1 MPSATASSAVP
12 PEADNPAFAPRRE
25 GPLPMA
31 LLVQKFGGTSV
42 ADVERIQAVA
52 QRISRCR
59 EEGHELVIVVS
70 AMGHTTDE
78 LTGLARAISGNPP
91 QREMDMLL
99 ATGEQVSIALLSMAL
114 HAQGVP
120 AVSMTGTQAGIVTES
135 AHGRAR
141 ILEIR
146 TERLR
151 RLLDDGQVVV
161 VAGFQGT
168 SSGHAGTP
176 EITTLGRG
184 GSDTSAVALAAALGA
199 DACEIYTDVPGVLTT
214 DPRKVAD
221 AQLMDT
227 VTCDEMLE
235 LASLGAA
242 VLHPRAV
249 EIARNYGVPLVVRS
263 SWSDQPGTRL
273 TSGAARP
280 IGSEG
285 LELGKPVD
293 GAQLET
299 HQAVVALAHVP
310 DRPGV
315 AAQLFE
321 ALGAAG
327 LNVDLIVQATHE
339 GASNDIAFTLPE
351 ADVDRAQLVCR
362 EVLAALGADLAEGGS
377 AQLSAQA
384 GMAKL
389 SISGAGIMGRPGVA
403 ARLFDTLARAGIN
416 LRLIATSEVKVSCLV
431 AGDQGQRALR
441 AAADAFEL
449 AEGQLQLNP
458 ALCRVGDPAVRGV
471 ALDRDQAQVA
481 VRRVPDR
488 PGTAAA
494 VCRALADAGISLDA
508 IVQSE
513 RTHGGAGGEGG
524 QLSRDMSFT
533 LKRDDRAAAERALAP
548 LLQQWP
554 GSHFEEGPAIAR
566 VSAVGAGMPCTAGTA
581 ARMFRCLAD
590 AGINIE
596 LIATSEIRTSCVV
609 AEADGVRALQAV
621 HAAFGLGG
629 SVVHKAEGTEAP
641 V

>member
-1 MPSATASSAVP
+1 
-12 PEADNPAFAPRRE
+12 
-25 GPLPMA
+25 MA

-52 QRISRCR
+52 ARIARSRD
-59 EEGHELVIVVS
+59 EGHDLVIVVS

-78 LTGLARAISGNPP
+78 LTGLARAISADPP
-91 QREMDMLL
+91 RREMDMLL

-114 HAQGVP
+114 NARGVP
-120 AVSMTGTQAGIVTES
+120 AVSMTGPQVGILTES
-135 AHGRAR
+135 HHGRAR
-141 ILEIR
+141 ILDVR

-151 RLLDDGQVVV
+151 RLLADGQVVV

-168 SSGHAGTP
+168 SSGAAGTP

-199 DACEIYTDVPGVLTT
+199 QACEIYTDVPGVLTT
-214 DPRKVAD
+214 DPRKVSD

-227 VTCDEMLE
+227 VSCDEMLE

-273 TSGAARP
+273 TSGSRRP

-293 GAQLET
+293 AAELEQGQT
-299 HQAVVALAHVP
+299 VLALAHVP

-315 AAQLFE
+315 AARLFE
-321 ALGAAG
+321 ALGEAG
-327 LNVDLIVQATHE
+327 VNVDLIVQATHE
-339 GASNDIAFTLPE
+339 GSSNDIAFTVSDAE
-351 ADVDRAQLVCR
+351 GERARSVCAQ
-362 EVLAALGADLAEGGS
+362 VLSDLGAGEEATI
-377 AQLSAQA
+377 LSQS

-389 SISGAGIMGRPGVA
+389 SIAGAGILGRPAVA
-403 ARLFDTLARAGIN
+403 PRLFDALSRLGIN

-431 AGDQGQRALR
+431 EGERAAVALR
-441 AAADAFEL
+441 TAAEAFEL
-449 AEGQLQLNP
+449 SESQLRTV
-458 ALCRVGDPAVRGV
+458 ALSCHRDDPAVRGV
-471 ALDRDQAQVA
+471 ALDRDQAQVV

-488 PGTAAA
+488 PGAAA
-494 VCRALADAGISLDA
+494 AICRALADAGISANA

-513 RTHGGAGGEGG
+513 RTHGSGDDT
-524 QLSRDMSFT
+524 SRDITFT
-533 LKRDDRAAAERALAP
+533 LRRDDRDAAEQALQP
-548 LLQQWP
+548 VLRQWP
-554 GSHFEEGPAIAR
+554 GARFEEGSAIAM
-566 VSAVGAGMPCTAGTA
+566 VSAVGAGMACTAGTA
-581 ARMFRCLAD
+581 ARMFRCLAEQN
-590 AGINIE
+590 INIE

-609 AEADGVRALQAV
+609 AEEHGVRALQAV

-629 SVVHKAEGTEAP
+629 AVVHRAEGTEAP

>member
-1 MPSATASSAVP
+1 
-12 PEADNPAFAPRRE
+12 
-25 GPLPMA
+25 MA

-52 QRISRCR
+52 RRIAACR
-59 EEGHELVIVVS
+59 QAGHDLVIVVS

-99 ATGEQVSIALLSMAL
+99 ATGEQVSIALLAMAL
-114 HAQGVP
+114 QAIGVP
-120 AVSMTGTQAGIVTES
+120 AVSMTGPQVGILTES
-135 AHGRAR
+135 THGRAR
-141 ILEIR
+141 ILDIR
-146 TERLR
+146 TDRLR
-151 RLLDDGQVVV
+151 RLLEEGNVVV

-168 SSGHAGTP
+168 SNSLSGVA

-214 DPRKVAD
+214 DPRKVPD
-221 AQLMDT
+221 AQLMER
-227 VTCDEMLE
+227 VTCNEMLE

-249 EIARNYGVPLVVRS
+249 EIARNYGVPLRVRS
-263 SWSDQPGTRL
+263 SWSDQAGTLL
-273 TSGAARP
+273 TSSSTSRR
-280 IGSEG
+280 GSGEG

-293 GAQLET
+293 GAELDT
-299 HQAVVALAHVP
+299 AQAVLALSHVP
-310 DRPGV
+310 DQPGV
-315 AAQLFE
+315 AALLFE
-321 ALGAAG
+321 ALSAAG
-327 LNVDLIVQATHE
+327 LNVDLIVQSTHD
-339 GASNDIAFTLPE
+339 GSSNDIAFTVAE
-351 ADVDRAQLVCR
+351 AQLNDAERVCR
-362 EVLAALGADLAEGGS
+362 DLLAALGPGASGANEAS
-377 AQLSAQA
+377 LSTEA

-403 ARLFDTLARAGIN
+403 ARLFDTLAKQGIN

-431 AGDQGQRALR
+431 AGHQGSKALQ
-441 AAADAFEL
+441 AAASCFEL
-449 AEGQLQLNP
+449 NEQQLQLNP
-458 ALCRVGDPAVRGV
+458 APSGAGEPEVRGV

-481 VRRVPDR
+481 VHRIPDR

-494 VCRALADAGISLDA
+494 VCRALADAAISLDA

-513 RTHGGAGGEGG
+513 RTHGEGE
-524 QLSRDMSFT
+524 LRSRDMGFC
-533 LKRDDRAAAERALAP
+533 LKRDDLDRARTALQP
-548 LLQQWP
+548 LLNQWP
-554 GSHFEEGPAIAR
+554 GASFEEGLAISR

-581 ARMFRCLAD
+581 ARMFRALAE

-596 LIATSEIRTSCVV
+596 MIATSEIRTSCVV
-609 AEADGVRALQAV
+609 AETDGIPALRAV

-629 SVVHKAEGTEAP
+629 AVRHQAQGTEAP

>member
-1 MPSATASSAVP
+1 
-12 PEADNPAFAPRRE
+12 
-25 GPLPMA
+25 MA

-52 QRISRCR
+52 QRIAASRQA
-59 EEGHELVIVVS
+59 GNDLVIVVS

-78 LTGLARAISGNPP
+78 LTGLARAISSNPP

-99 ATGEQVSIALLSMAL
+99 ATGEQVSIALLAMAL
-114 HAQGVP
+114 NALGVP
-120 AVSMTGTQAGIVTES
+120 AVSMTGPQVGILTES

-141 ILEIR
+141 ILEVR
-146 TERLR
+146 TDRLQ
-151 RLLDDGQVVV
+151 RLLGDGNVVV

-168 SSGHAGTP
+168 SSGLSGLP

-214 DPRKVAD
+214 DPRKVPD

-227 VTCDEMLE
+227 ITCNEMLE

-263 SWSDQPGTRL
+263 SWSDQPGTLL
-273 TSGAARP
+273 TSDATSRR
-280 IGSEG
+280 GSGEG

-293 GAQLET
+293 GAELDT
-299 HQAVVALAHVP
+299 DQAVLALAHVP

-321 ALGAAG
+321 ALSAAG
-327 LNVDLIVQATHE
+327 LNVDLIVQSTHE
-339 GASNDIAFTLPE
+339 ADALCSGDHCSFTNDIAFTVAE
-351 ADVDRAQLVCR
+351 DQRDRAQLVCR
-362 EVLAALGADLAEGGS
+362 EVLAAMGAGAESATISAEG
-377 AQLSAQA
+377 

-389 SISGAGIMGRPGVA
+389 SIAGAGIMGRPGVA
-403 ARLFDTLARAGIN
+403 ARLFDTLAKGGIN

-431 AGDQGQRALR
+431 AGHQGNKALQ
-441 AAADAFEL
+441 AAAQCFEL
-449 AEGQLQLNP
+449 NERQLHLNP
-458 ALCRVGDPAVRGV
+458 PPSGAGEPEVRGV

-481 VRRVPDR
+481 VRRIPDK

-494 VCRALADAGISLDA
+494 VCRVLADAGISLDA

-513 RTHGGAGGEGG
+513 RSHGSGD
-524 QLSRDMSFT
+524 QQSRDMGFC
-533 LKRDDRAAAERALAP
+533 LKRNDLERARTTLQP
-548 LLQQWP
+548 LLNQWP
-554 GSHFEEGPAIAR
+554 GASFEEGMAIAR
-566 VSAVGAGMPCTAGTA
+566 ISAVGAGMPCTTGTA
-581 ARMFRCLAD
+581 ARMFRSLAD
-590 AGINIE
+590 AGVNIE
-596 LIATSEIRTSCVV
+596 MIATSEIRTSCVV
-609 AEADGVRALQAV
+609 PEAEGVKALQVV

-629 SVVHKAEGTEAP
+629 AVQHQAKGTEAP

>member
-1 MPSATASSAVP
+1 
-12 PEADNPAFAPRRE
+12 
-25 GPLPMA
+25 MA

-52 QRISRCR
+52 RRIARCR
-59 EEGHELVIVVS
+59 ENGHELVIVVS

-78 LTGLARAISGNPP
+78 LTGLARAITASPP

-114 HAQGVP
+114 HALGVP
-120 AVSMTGTQAGIVTES
+120 ATSMTGTQAGIVTES

-151 RLLDDGQVVV
+151 HLLGEGQVVV

-168 SSGHAGTP
+168 SNSAAGTP

-221 AQLMDT
+221 AQLMEQ
-227 VTCDEMLE
+227 VSCNEMLE

-273 TSGAARP
+273 TSGAGRP
-280 IGSEG
+280 IGHGG

-293 GAQLET
+293 GAELDE
-299 HQAVVALAHVP
+299 HQAVIALAHVP

-315 AAQLFE
+315 AARLFE
-321 ALGAAG
+321 ALGSAG

-351 ADVDRAQLVCR
+351 ADLDRAELVCR
-362 EVLAALGADLAEGGS
+362 EVLAGLGAAPGEAGG
-377 AQLSAQA
+377 AQLSAEA
-384 GMAKL
+384 GLAKL
-389 SISGAGIMGRPGVA
+389 SIAGAGIMGRPGVA
-403 ARLFDTLARAGIN
+403 ARLFDTLARTGIN

-431 AGDQGQRALR
+431 SGQQAGKALR
-441 AAADAFEL
+441 AAAEAFEL
-449 AEGQLQLNP
+449 SDSQLRHNP
-458 ALCRVGDPAVRGV
+458 EPCHLDDPAVRGV
-471 ALDRDQAQVA
+471 ALDLGQAQVA

-494 VCRALADAGISLDA
+494 VCRALADAGISVEA

-513 RTHGGAGGEGG
+513 RSHREPGSGEQA
-524 QLSRDMSFT
+524 QLSRDISFT
-533 LKRDDRAAAERALAP
+533 LKRDDRPRAEQALAA
-548 LLQQWP
+548 LLKQWP
-554 GSHFEEGPAIAR
+554 GARFEEGAAIAR
-566 VSAVGAGMPCTAGTA
+566 VSAVGAGMPCTPGTA
-581 ARMFRCLAD
+581 ARMFRALAD
-590 AGINIE
+590 QAINIE

-609 AEADGVRALQAV
+609 AEVDGVRALQAV
-621 HAAFGLGG
+621 HAAFELGG
-629 SVVHKAEGTEAP
+629 AITHRAEGSEAP

>member
-1 MPSATASSAVP
+1 
-12 PEADNPAFAPRRE
+12 
-25 GPLPMA
+25 MA

-42 ADVERIQAVA
+42 ADVGRIQTVA
-52 QRISRCR
+52 RRIAACR
-59 EEGHELVIVVS
+59 EDGHELVIVVS

-78 LTGLARAISGNPP
+78 LTGLARAITADPP
-91 QREMDMLL
+91 KREMDMLL

-135 AHGRAR
+135 SHGRAR
-141 ILEIR
+141 ILEVR

-168 SSGHAGTP
+168 SSGTAGTP

-214 DPRKVAD
+214 DPRKVPD
-221 AQLMDT
+221 AQLMIT
-227 VTCDEMLE
+227 VSCDEMLE

-249 EIARNYGVPLVVRS
+249 EIARNYGVPLRVRS
-263 SWSDQPGTRL
+263 SWSDDAGTLL
-273 TSGAARP
+273 TSGRARP

-293 GAQLET
+293 GAELET
-299 HQAVVALAHVP
+299 AQAVLALSHVP

-315 AAQLFE
+315 AATLFE

-327 LNVDLIVQATHE
+327 LNIDLIVQATHE
-339 GASNDIAFTLPE
+339 GTSNDIAFTLPAADGPRAE
-351 ADVDRAQLVCR
+351 AVCR
-362 EVLAALGADLAEGGS
+362 SVLDGMGAEG
-377 AQLSAQA
+377 ARLIAET

-389 SISGAGIMGRPGVA
+389 SIAGAGIMGRPGVA
-403 ARLFDTLARAGIN
+403 ARLFDTLARLGIN
-416 LRLIATSEVKVSCLV
+416 LRLIGTSEVKVSCLV
-431 AGDQGQRALR
+431 DGSQGAKALR

-449 AEGQLQLNP
+449 NESQLRDGP
-458 ALCRVGDPAVRGV
+458 IPCRPEDPAVRGV
-471 ALDRDQAQVA
+471 ALDRDQVQVV
-481 VRRVPDR
+481 VRGVPDR
-488 PGTAAA
+488 PGAAA
-494 VCRALADAGISLDA
+494 AICRSLADAGISLDA

-513 RTHGGAGGEGG
+513 RTHGEPDS
-524 QLSRDMSFT
+524 LCRDMSFT
-533 LKRDDRAAAERALAP
+533 LRRDDRPGAERALAVV
-548 LLQQWP
+548 LAGWP
-554 GSHFEEGPAIAR
+554 GARFEEGPAIAR
-566 VSAVGAGMPCTAGTA
+566 VSAVGAGMACTAGTA

-621 HAAFGLGG
+621 HDAFRLGG
-629 SVVHKAEGTEAP
+629 EIRHQAQGSEAP

>member
-1 MPSATASSAVP
+1 
-12 PEADNPAFAPRRE
+12 
-25 GPLPMA
+25 MA

-42 ADVERIQAVA
+42 ADVERIRAVA
-52 QRISRCR
+52 RRIAACR

-78 LTGLARAISGNPP
+78 LTGLARAITRQPP

-114 HAQGVP
+114 NAEGVP
-120 AVSMTGTQAGIVTES
+120 AVSMTGPQVGIVTES

-141 ILEIR
+141 ILEVR

-151 RLLDDGQVVV
+151 RLLDDGSVVV

-168 SSGHAGTP
+168 SIGPAGTP

-221 AQLMDT
+221 AQLMEA
-227 VTCDEMLE
+227 VSCDEMLE

-263 SWSDQPGTRL
+263 SWSDAPGTRL
-273 TSGAARP
+273 TSGTARP

-285 LELGKPVD
+285 LELGRPVD
-293 GAQLET
+293 GAELEMG
-299 HQAVVALAHVP
+299 QAVLALSHVP
-310 DRPGV
+310 DQPGV
-315 AAQLFE
+315 AARLFE
-321 ALGAAG
+321 ALAAAG

-339 GASNDIAFTLPE
+339 GSSNDIAFTLAEDQLE
-351 ADVDRAQLVCR
+351 AAQRVCQ
-362 EVLAALGADLAEGGS
+362 ELLAGQGATSARLTGEG
-377 AQLSAQA
+377 
-384 GMAKL
+384 GMAKI
-389 SISGAGIMGRPGVA
+389 SIAGAGIMGRPGVA
-403 ARLFDTLARAGIN
+403 ARLFDTLARLGIN

-431 AGDQGQRALR
+431 AGDKGQRALR
-441 AAADAFEL
+441 AAAEAFEL
-449 AEGQLQLNP
+449 SEQQLRQAPP
-458 ALCRVGDPAVRGV
+458 ACSSALPPVRGV
-471 ALDRDQAQVA
+471 ALDRDQAQVTL
-481 VRRVPDR
+481 RQVPDR
-488 PGTAAA
+488 PGAAA
-494 VCRALADAGISLDA
+494 LVCRALADAGLSLDA

-513 RTHGGAGGEGG
+513 RTHGAGEA
-524 QLSRDMSFT
+524 LSRDMSFT
-533 LKRDDRAAAERALAP
+533 LRRDDLDGARQALAGV
-548 LLQQWP
+548 LAQWP
-554 GSHFEEGPAIAR
+554 GARFEPGPPIAR
-566 VSAVGAGMPCTAGTA
+566 VSAVGAGMACTAGTA
-581 ARMFRCLAD
+581 ARMFRALAE

-609 AEADGVRALQAV
+609 AETEGVRALQAV

-629 SVVHKAEGTEAP
+629 TERHEARGTESP
-641 V
+641 Q

>member
-1 MPSATASSAVP
+1 
-12 PEADNPAFAPRRE
+12 
-25 GPLPMA
+25 MA

-52 QRISRCR
+52 RRIAACR
-59 EEGHELVIVVS
+59 QAGHDLVIVVS

-99 ATGEQVSIALLSMAL
+99 ATGEQVSIALLAMAL
-114 HAQGVP
+114 QAIGVP
-120 AVSMTGTQAGIVTES
+120 AVSMTGPQVGILTES
-135 AHGRAR
+135 THGRAR
-141 ILEIR
+141 ILDIR
-146 TERLR
+146 TDRLR
-151 RLLDDGQVVV
+151 RLLEEGNVVV

-168 SSGHAGTP
+168 SNSLSGVA

-214 DPRKVAD
+214 DPRKVPD
-221 AQLMDT
+221 AQLMET
-227 VTCDEMLE
+227 VTCNEMLE

-249 EIARNYGVPLVVRS
+249 EIARNYGVPLRVRS
-263 SWSDQPGTRL
+263 SWSDQAGTLL
-273 TSGAARP
+273 TSSTTSRR
-280 IGSEG
+280 GSGEG

-293 GAQLET
+293 GAELDT
-299 HQAVVALAHVP
+299 AQAVLALSHVP
-310 DRPGV
+310 DQPGV

-321 ALGAAG
+321 ALSAAG
-327 LNVDLIVQATHE
+327 LNVDLIVQSTHD
-339 GASNDIAFTLPE
+339 GSSNDIAFTVAE
-351 ADVDRAQLVCR
+351 AQLNDAERVCR
-362 EVLAALGADLAEGGS
+362 DLLAALGPGASGANDAS
-377 AQLSAQA
+377 LSTEA

-403 ARLFDTLARAGIN
+403 ARLFDTLAKQGIN

-431 AGDQGQRALR
+431 AGHQGSKALQ
-441 AAADAFEL
+441 AAASCFEL
-449 AEGQLQLNP
+449 NEQQLQLNP
-458 ALCRVGDPAVRGV
+458 APSGAGEPEVRGV

-481 VRRVPDR
+481 VHRIPDR

-494 VCRALADAGISLDA
+494 VCRALADAAISLDA

-513 RTHGGAGGEGG
+513 RTHGEGE
-524 QLSRDMSFT
+524 LRSRDMGFC
-533 LKRDDRAAAERALAP
+533 LKRDDLDRARTALQP
-548 LLQQWP
+548 LLNQWP
-554 GSHFEEGPAIAR
+554 GASFEEGLAISR

-581 ARMFRCLAD
+581 ARMFRALAE

-596 LIATSEIRTSCVV
+596 MIATSEIRTSCVV
-609 AEADGVRALQAV
+609 AETDGIPALRAV

-629 SVVHKAEGTEAP
+629 AVRHQAQGTEAP

>member
-1 MPSATASSAVP
+1 
-12 PEADNPAFAPRRE
+12 
-25 GPLPMA
+25 MA

-52 QRISRCR
+52 RRIARCR
-59 EEGHELVIVVS
+59 EDGHELVIVVS

-78 LTGLARAISGNPP
+78 LTGLARAISSDPP

-114 HAQGVP
+114 HAEGVP
-120 AVSMTGTQAGIVTES
+120 AVSMTGTQAGIITES

-151 RLLDDGQVVV
+151 RLLADGHVVV

-168 SSGHAGTP
+168 SSGAAGTP

-221 AQLMDT
+221 AQLMEQ
-227 VTCDEMLE
+227 VSCSEMLE

-263 SWSDQPGTRL
+263 SWSDAPGTLL
-273 TSGAARP
+273 TSGNPRP

-293 GAQLET
+293 GAELESS
-299 HQAVVALAHVP
+299 QAVLALSHVP

-339 GASNDIAFTLPE
+339 GASNDIAFTL
-351 ADVDRAQLVCR
+351 ADADRDRAQLVCR
-362 EVLAALGADLAEGGS
+362 EVLATMGAGLGEGG
-377 AQLSAQA
+377 AQLSAEG

-403 ARLFDTLARAGIN
+403 ARLFDALARAGIN

-431 AGDQGQRALR
+431 AGHQGAKALR
-441 AAADAFEL
+441 CAADTFEL
-449 AEGQLQLNP
+449 QDGQLRHDPLP
-458 ALCRVGDPAVRGV
+458 CELGVPAVRGV

-513 RTHGGAGGEGG
+513 RTHGEGD

-533 LKRDDRAAAERALAP
+533 LKRDERARAEQALSH
-548 LLQQWP
+548 LLRQWP
-554 GSHFEEGPAIAR
+554 GAHFEEGPAIAR
-566 VSAVGAGMPCTAGTA
+566 VSAVGAGMPCTPGTA

-590 AGINIE
+590 ASINIE

-609 AEADGVRALQAV
+609 AEADGVCALQAV
-621 HAAFGLGG
+621 HAAFELGG
-629 SVVHKAEGTEAP
+629 EVQHQAQGTESPLETAASA
-641 V
+641 

>member
-1 MPSATASSAVP
+1 
-12 PEADNPAFAPRRE
+12 
-25 GPLPMA
+25 MA

-52 QRISRCR
+52 QRIANSRQA
-59 EEGHELVIVVS
+59 GHDLGVVVS

-78 LTGLARAISGNPP
+78 LTGLARAISSSPP

-114 HAQGVP
+114 NALGVP
-120 AVSMTGTQAGIVTES
+120 AVSMTGPQAGILTES

-141 ILEIR
+141 ILEVR
-146 TERLR
+146 TDRLQ
-151 RLLDDGQVVV
+151 RLLADGNVVV

-168 SSGHAGTP
+168 SNSLSGVP

-221 AQLMDT
+221 AQLMST
-227 VTCDEMLE
+227 ITCNEMLE

-263 SWSDQPGTRL
+263 SWSEAPGTLL
-273 TSGAARP
+273 TSKVSSRRGN
-280 IGSEG
+280 GEG

-293 GAQLET
+293 GAELDT
-299 HQAVVALAHVP
+299 DQAVLALAHVP

-321 ALGAAG
+321 ALSAAE
-327 LNVDLIVQATHE
+327 LNVDLIVQSTHE
-339 GASNDIAFTLPE
+339 ATSNDIAFTVAEHQL
-351 ADVDRAQLVCR
+351 DRAQLVCR
-362 EVLAALGADLAEGGS
+362 EVLAAMGPGAETATIRAEG
-377 AQLSAQA
+377 

-389 SISGAGIMGRPGVA
+389 SIAGAGIMGRPGVA
-403 ARLFDTLARAGIN
+403 ARLFDTLAKSGIN

-431 AGDQGQRALR
+431 AGHQGNKALQ
-441 AAADAFEL
+441 AAAQCFEL
-449 AEGQLQLNP
+449 HERQLHLNP
-458 ALCRVGDPAVRGV
+458 PPSGAGEPEVRGV

-481 VRRVPDR
+481 VRRIPDK

-494 VCRALADAGISLDA
+494 VCRVLADAGISLDA

-513 RTHGGAGGEGG
+513 RVHGEGE
-524 QLSRDMSFT
+524 QQSRDMGFC
-533 LKRDDRAAAERALAP
+533 LKREDLGRARVALQP
-548 LLQQWP
+548 LLNQWP
-554 GSHFEEGPAIAR
+554 GASFEEGMAIAR

-581 ARMFRCLAD
+581 ARMFRSLAE
-590 AGINIE
+590 AGVNIE
-596 LIATSEIRTSCVV
+596 MIATSEIRTSCVV
-609 AEADGVRALQAV
+609 PEADGIKALQ
-621 HAAFGLGG
+621 
-629 SVVHKAEGTEAP
+629 VVHKAFDLGGAVQHQAQGTEAP